1 MMNGKTVKDKCGFL
15 AIGAYGGNQCVHFYK
30 KGYPTLFVNTAL
42 QDLDSLTEVD
52 GMYKYH
58 IPRGEGCNKDRSKS
72 KEIFKKDIDNIVN
85 EIKEKMP
92 GIEYL
97 FIVGSSGGGT
107 ASGIIASMKRVAL
120 NALDDLKACPV
131 ITVLPNTKQESV
143 KALLN
148 CYETLSE
155 IE

>member
-72 KEIFKKDIDNIVN
+72 KKILI
-85 EIKEKMP
+85 
-92 GIEYL
+92 
-97 FIVGSSGGGT
+97 
-107 ASGIIASMKRVAL
+107 
-120 NALDDLKACPV
+120 
-131 ITVLPNTKQESV
+131 
-143 KALLN
+143 
-148 CYETLSE
+148 TLSMRLKKKCLE
-155 IE
+155 SNISSL